1 MKLVW
6 MEIPTLIDKDKN
18 MKHIFISFLFIIS
31 FPLAGS
37 LDYYPYNIGLI
48 GGKYM
53 AGSNYNDTNV
63 LGISAEYLF
72 SNSIA
77 VGIDH
82 RNFVVQPGEELS
94 LIDEYDVG
102 LTSLYFS
109 KYKHIEKYTKEDI
122 SIITSIG
129 AASLTIENTDKIYI
143 MMGIGVRISPADKLF
158 IDFSIK
164 DYMKEFS
171 IPFTSFPDVNIYA
184 AGGGEHYVH
193 LNLGIHL
200 RFGESRY

>member
-1 MKLVW
+1 MK
-6 MEIPTLIDKDKN
+6 K
-18 MKHIFISFLFIIS
+18 IFISFLFIITFS
-31 FPLAGS
+31 QAGS

-72 SNSIA
+72 SNAIGI
-77 VGIDH
+77 GIDH
-82 RNFVVQPGEELS
+82 RNFVVQPGEDLS
-94 LIDEYDVG
+94 LIEEYDVR

-109 KYKHIEKYTKEDI
+109 KYKHMRKYTKEDI
-122 SIITSIG
+122 SILTTIG
-129 AASLTIENTDKIYI
+129 AASLSIDNKDKIYI
-143 MMGIGVRISPADKLF
+143 MMGIGFRISPADKLF

-193 LNLGIHL
+193 LSLGVHL
-200 RFGESRY
+200 RLGESRY